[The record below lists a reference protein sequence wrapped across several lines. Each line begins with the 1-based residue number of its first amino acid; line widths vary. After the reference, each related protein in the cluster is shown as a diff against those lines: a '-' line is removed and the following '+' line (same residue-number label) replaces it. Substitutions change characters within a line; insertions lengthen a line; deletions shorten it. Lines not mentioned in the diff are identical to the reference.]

1 MNYYSDNKEWQW
13 LFKNA
18 LHWEKILPLY
28 YPTYPTEDGHKGPA
42 EIKQF
47 LEELLS
53 TTGDWCA
60 NVIEPRAQQLDLEGA
75 GRIENGKT
83 IPGPILTQLYKE
95 ASEMGAFGLTL
106 PKKYGGMDVPI
117 SSGLLMLGQL
127 GRACMA
133 SSVQVAFFS
142 CVAEMIHRFGD
153 KADQDNYIPRI
164 IRGEI
169 SGSMNLTEPG
179 CGSDLGS
186 LKTSATPRPDGTYL
200 LNGTK
205 TFITNAG
212 GGVGLVLARIKGAP
226 EGLDGV
232 SMFLVDQTTHK
243 NGLNFRVT
251 KNEEKIGLHGSFTCE
266 VVYEDTIG
274 KLIGGANKGFMT
286 MLHLMNE
293 ARIAVAMQ
301 ALGGIENCLQY
312 ARAYA
317 EERQAF
323 GRPIAELPLLKRN
336 LQDYETE
343 RDAIRALMV
352 DTISHFDIYQRLDLK
367 KRHTGDLTNA
377 EKEMHDDALLWT
389 RKRTPLVKYYAC
401 EALVNLSQRAIQ
413 VFGGYGLMKEYKIE
427 RIHRDAFGPLLYEG
441 TSQIQALM
449 ALKDVVK
456 YAIKDPKTFFSNIFY
471 KHPTLE
477 FLSGSNDW
485 TYEFKSTHYK
495 FKKKMLGLL
504 FTTLKPGTGE
514 MFNPKSWMKM
524 DEEKIGGLMV
534 HAETL
539 CQALSYMETLRV
551 LAEHANIDKERADLF
566 FRYHRLV
573 TPRLEG
579 IYSDWEIRTQN
590 A

>member
-1 MNYYSDNKEWQW
+1 MNYYSDSKEWQW
-13 LFKNA
+13 LFKHA
-18 LHWEKILPLY
+18 LYWDKILPLY
-28 YPTYPTEDGHKGPA
+28 YPTYPTDDGHKGPA
-42 EIKQF
+42 DIKQF

-60 NVIEPRAQQLDLEGA
+60 NVIEPRAAQLDVEGA
-75 GRIENGKT
+75 GTLENGKT
-83 IPGPILTQLYKE
+83 IPGPILSQLYKE

-117 SSGLLMLGQL
+117 SIGLMMLGQL

-133 SSVQVAFFS
+133 SSSQVAFFG
-142 CVAEMIHRFGD
+142 CVAEMIHRFGE

-164 IRGEI
+164 LRGEL

-179 CGSDLGS
+179 SGSDLGS
-186 LKTSATPRPDGTYL
+186 LKTTATPQSDGTYL
-200 LNGTK
+200 INGTK

-226 EGLDGV
+226 EGLEGV
-232 SMFLVDQTTHK
+232 SMFLVDQNADK
-243 NGLNFRVT
+243 NKLNYRVT
-251 KNEEKIGLHGSFTCE
+251 KNEEKIGMHGSFTCE
-266 VVYEDTIG
+266 VVYEDSVG
-274 KLIGGANKGFMT
+274 KLIGGANKGFLT

-293 ARIAVAMQ
+293 ARIAVGMQ

-317 EERQAF
+317 EDRHAF

-336 LQDYETE
+336 LEDYETE
-343 RDAIRALMV
+343 RDAIRAMLV
-352 DTISHFDIYQRLDLK
+352 DTLSHFDIYQRLDLK
-367 KRHTGDLTNA
+367 KRHTGDLTSA
-377 EKEMHDDALLWT
+377 EKELHDDALLWT

-413 VFGGYGLMKEYKIE
+413 VLGGYGLMKEYKIE
-427 RIHRDAFGPLLYEG
+427 RIHRDSFGPLLYEG

-551 LAEHANIDKERADLF
+551 LTEHANIDKARADLF
-566 FRYHRLV
+566 FRYSRLV
-573 TPRLEG
+573 TPRLEA

-590 A
+590 V